1 MSTESHRVVFNGIP
15 LVPPYNK
22 GQGCDFTDFEL
33 FAEYEEGKSLS
44 SGDIIFLQPGN
55 KQAIIDSVE
64 SVDDYFESYTVLK
77 VRLVSNVT
85 VECLEETPKFVVR
98 MASAFA
104 DSQQGVFVPDPTKI
118 ITIKLN

>member
-1 MSTESHRVVFNGIP
+1 MSVESYRVGIP

-44 SGDIIFLQPGN
+44 SGDLVILQPGN
-55 KQAIIDSVE
+55 KEVIVDSVE
-64 SVDDYFESYTVLK
+64 AVDDYFESYTVLK
-77 VRLVSNVT
+77 VRLVSRLT

-98 MASAFA
+98 IASAFA
-104 DSQQGVFVPDPTKI
+104 DSQRGVFVPDPTKL